1 MFSPSIY
8 SKCDLTRADSIDR
21 VIFICPIIANTLE
34 LQIAFD
40 STSADFAVELESSG
54 CGVDS
59 LESLDSDEVPELV
72 RDSPDHPYR

>member
-34 LQIAFD
+34 LRIAFD
-40 STSADFAVELESSG
+40 STSVDFDVELESSG
-54 CGVDS
+54 FGVDP
-59 LESLDSDEVPELV
+59 LESLDSHEVPELV
-72 RDSPDHPYR
+72 QSSLDRPYR